1 MSTRLE
7 AHYDDRIYYF
17 TVLERQPSKVVIEMY
32 KAAYVFVNKDGKWL
46 NDVSNPLQMV
56 EGLIAAVI
64 TAIG

>member
-17 TVLERQPSKVVIEMY
+17 TVFERAPNKIIIEMY
-32 KAAYVFVNKDGKWL
+32 KATYVFVSKDGKWA
-46 NDVSNPLQMV
+46 NDLSNPLQMV
-56 EGLIAAVI
+56 DGLIAAVV